1 MPLVHHWVGKHRRT
15 LSIHV
20 HILLHALCHELV
32 RCTTAR
38 AEGAYEAYLRG
49 DLAALLNLQGSTL
62 GNCGVAAV
70 KIEDGALNTTVRWS
84 WGSRCETARLAAD
97 ASSPMKS
104 D

>member
-20 HILLHALCHELV
+20 HILLHA
-32 RCTTAR
+32 
-38 AEGAYEAYLRG
+38 LRG

-70 KIEDGALNTTVRWS
+70 KIEDGALNIAVRWS
-84 WGSRCETARLAAD
+84 WGSRRETARLAA
-97 ASSPMKS
+97 
-104 D
+104 

>member
-1 MPLVHHWVGKHRRT
+1 MHAV
-15 LSIHV
+15 S
-20 HILLHALCHELV
+20 LHALCNELV
-32 RCTTAR
+32 RCMT
-38 AEGAYEAYLRG
+38 AYLKG

-70 KIEDGALNTTVRWS
+70 KIEDGALNIAVRWS